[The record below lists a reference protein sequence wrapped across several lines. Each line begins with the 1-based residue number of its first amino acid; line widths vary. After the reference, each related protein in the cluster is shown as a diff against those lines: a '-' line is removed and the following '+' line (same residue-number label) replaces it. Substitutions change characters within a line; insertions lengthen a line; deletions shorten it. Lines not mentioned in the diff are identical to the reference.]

1 MQLYLCYFEC
11 VSDLHLFRS
20 GPIHSRVH
28 FLQKLVLWVTEC
40 CKQEPQLS
48 LRNRQRKMHMWEKER
63 ERKKNYLLTKIKQRY
78 KQHIPG
84 KQWVPAACL
93 SWCHIY
99 VPALCPVA
107 SVALPNHLTLPQPKH
122 FLHILYPIAA
132 LFLRAHPDIYTPPR
146 WHSLPPCSNSEES
159 REESQR
165 VSMFLTTTI
174 V

>member
-1 MQLYLCYFEC
+1 MQLYLCHFEC

-20 GPIHSRVH
+20 GPIHSCVH

-40 CKQEPQLS
+40 CKQQPQLS
-48 LRNRQRKMHMWEKER
+48 LRNRQRGKCIW
-63 ERKKNYLLTKIKQRY
+63 ERKSEGEKKIYWLKKQRY

-84 KQWVPAACL
+84 KQWLPAACL
-93 SWCHIY
+93 SWCHIS
-99 VPALCPVA
+99 VPALCPAA
-107 SVALPNHLTLPQPKH
+107 SFSLPNHLTLPQPKH
-122 FLHILYPIAA
+122 FLHFLHPIAA

-146 WHSLPPCSNSEES
+146 WHSLPPYSNTEES

-165 VSMFLTTTI
+165 VSMFLITKI

>member
-1 MQLYLCYFEC
+1 MQLYLCHSEC

-28 FLQKLVLWVTEC
+28 FLQKLVLGVTEC
-40 CKQEPQLS
+40 CKQQPQLS
-48 LRNRQRKMHMWEKER
+48 LRNRQKGKFLCAIKSKTEKNNIMT
-63 ERKKNYLLTKIKQRY
+63 KK

-93 SWCHIY
+93 SWCHIS
-99 VPALCPVA
+99 VPALCPAA
-107 SVALPNHLTLPQPKH
+107 SVSLPNHLTLPQPKH
-122 FLHILYPIAA
+122 FLHVLHPIAA
-132 LFLRAHPDIYTPPR
+132 LFLWAHPDIYTPPH
-146 WHSLPPCSNSEES
+146 WHSLPPYLNSEES

-165 VSMFLTTTI
+165 VSMFLITEI